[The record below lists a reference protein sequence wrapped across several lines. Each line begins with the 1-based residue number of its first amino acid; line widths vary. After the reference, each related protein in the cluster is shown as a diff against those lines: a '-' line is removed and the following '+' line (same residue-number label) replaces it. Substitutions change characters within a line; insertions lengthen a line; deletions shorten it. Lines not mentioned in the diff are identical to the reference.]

1 MTIKYQLYWNNWWFA
16 CQGRWMGYYPASLF
30 MGNQSVFS
38 TLVDHADHIGF
49 WGEVFD
55 SDDIDGRTSTDMGS
69 GYFAEVGWPWSG
81 YMHNLRAQAMLGGSM
96 ADYDGSAELSSPIP
110 ISRATSTAVLVG
122 QLCLRRWTRS
132 RLRSLRQGLGE
143 SQWQLP
149 DA

>member
-1 MTIKYQLYWNNWWFA
+1 MTIKYQLYWNVWWFA

-38 TLVDHADHIGF
+38 TLVDHVDHIGF

-81 YMHNLRAQAMLGGSM
+81 YIFALRLCSM
-96 ADYDGSAELSSPIP
+96 AAWP
-110 ISRATSTAVLVG
+110 TTTAPLG
-122 QLCLRRWTRS
+122 FLPRS
-132 RLRSLRQGLGE
+132 RYPGPLPQRFWLG
-143 SQWQLP
+143 SYVFVGGP
-149 DA
+149 GAG